1 MLVAPSSKADLIGI
15 DRKFHITGRY
25 NMYLQRQHSDG
36 SYARFTDYGARLVAL
51 GVPDR
56 NGNTIDV
63 VTGYDTLDGYLTGA
77 RFFGANVGPF
87 ANRIRNASF
96 TIDGVEYRFK
106 PNGGAHLLHSGERGL
121 DSMLWNCTRGE
132 RSRTIATADG
142 FEFTYHSPDG
152 EFGFP
157 GPVEYVINYTFTAGP
172 TLKIEYRAHP
182 TKATHLNL
190 AHHSYFNL
198 AGHEAGTIE
207 DHMVQINADEYLEVD
222 EDFIPT
228 GNRLAV
234 QGTPLDLRDPTL
246 IADRLTSDFAPLRA
260 SGGFD
265 QCFVINYA
273 DSPTADGLRQCA
285 RMTSA
290 QTGIAME
297 IHSSYPGL
305 QFYTANHD
313 LPPVLGKGGAVY
325 RKHGSFC
332 VEPQFFPNSPN
343 IAHFPPTLVRPGEIY
358 LQVVEFRFSV
368 V

>member
-1 MLVAPSSKADLIGI
+1 MLVAPSSKAGLIGI
-15 DRKFHITGRY
+15 DRKFHITGRC

-36 SYARFTDYGARLVAL
+36 SYARFTDYGARLAAL

-63 VTGYDTLDGYLTGA
+63 VTGYDTLEGYLKGA

-87 ANRIRNASF
+87 ANRIRNARF
-96 TIDGVEYRFK
+96 TIDGVEYHFK

-121 DSMLWNCTRGE
+121 DTVLWKT
-132 RSRTIATADG
+132 TATQNDLQ
-142 FEFTYHSPDG
+142 FTYHSPDG

-157 GPVEYVINYTFTAGP
+157 GPVDYSIHYKLLPGP
-172 TLKIEYRAHP
+172 TLSIEYTAIP
-182 TKATHLNL
+182 QKSTHLNI
-190 AHHSYFNL
+190 AHHSYFNV
-198 AGHEAGTIE
+198 AGHDADTIA

-246 IADRLTSDFAPLRA
+246 IANRLTSDFAPLRA

-285 RMTSA
+285 RVTSA
-290 QTGIAME
+290 RTGIAME

-313 LPPVLGKGGAVY
+313 LPPVLGKGGEVY
-325 RKHGSFC
+325 RQNVDF
-332 VEPQFFPNSPN
+332 
-343 IAHFPPTLVRPGEIY
+343 I
-358 LQVVEFRFSV
+358 FSAV
-368 V
+368 